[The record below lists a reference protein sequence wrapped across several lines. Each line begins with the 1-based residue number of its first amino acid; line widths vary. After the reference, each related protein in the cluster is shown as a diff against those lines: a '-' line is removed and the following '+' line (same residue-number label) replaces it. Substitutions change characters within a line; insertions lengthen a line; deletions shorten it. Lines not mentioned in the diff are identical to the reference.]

1 MIKSISISRFFFL
14 LITFLCFACGGGD
27 EGTTCPDK
35 ENPGPGVEG
44 ETCTYHEDCGC
55 GLYCLQGACSMTGD
69 VTDSSDAVVE
79 DVGYVKES
87 YYKVTVTLP
96 HGEELVFD
104 RDLTGDETVFSFGST
119 HIAPAISFAMTDTI
133 YIPDYAILTLNFG
146 IIQGSGKYPVQCD
159 GPGEYTFYPAASP
172 ARKPGAPPTEAR
184 EPGPP
189 EIVFF
194 FDNNT
199 YTSVVEGASGV
210 IHVTDWSKYEGD
222 LFAGT
227 IQGTLYEQALELEGE
242 SLQIDGFFHFVLP
255 SAAQ

>member
-1 MIKSISISRFFFL
+1 ML
-14 LITFLCFACGGGD
+14 FACGGD
-27 EGTTCPDK
+27 EGASCPDK
-35 ENPGPGVEG
+35 ANPGQGVEG
-44 ETCTYHEDCGC
+44 ETCLYHEDCEC
-55 GLYCLQGACSMTGD
+55 GLYCIQGACSLTGAA
-69 VTDSSDAVVE
+69 TSSLEDVVE

-87 YYKVTVTLP
+87 YYKITVTLP

-146 IIQGSGKYPVQCD
+146 IIQGSGEYPVQCD
-159 GPGEYTFYPAASP
+159 GPGEYTFYPAESP

-189 EIVFF
+189 EIIFF

-199 YTSVVEGASGV
+199 YTSVVEGATG
-210 IHVTDWSKYEGD
+210 IIKVTDWSKYEGD

-227 IQGTLYEQALELEGE
+227 IEGTLYEQSLELEGE
-242 SLQIDGFFHFVLP
+242 SLEISGFFHFILP
-255 SAAQ
+255 SAGQ